1 MIQHYA
7 SISRYKT
14 EKKRKMSTRQH
25 ITILLENWVKVP
37 LGMSGRPKIELLRN
51 MRPQKLSKP
60 DQKLKLK
67 SIMEKLKF
75 LLNATIRNRNKIH
88 FCIFS
93 AIKKSITIHYKCSY
107 TRKKFNIHWIF
118 EPPYIANLEHCK
130 MCGFYVL

>member
-1 MIQHYA
+1 MHVYPAI
-7 SISRYKT
+7 KL
-14 EKKRKMSTRQH
+14 KKRKMSTRQH

-75 LLNATIRNRNKIH
+75 LLNATIRNRNKMH
-88 FCIFS
+88 FLYLFRN
-93 AIKKSITIHYKCSY
+93 KKVYNH
-107 TRKKFNIHWIF
+107 
-118 EPPYIANLEHCK
+118 PL
-130 MCGFYVL
+130 